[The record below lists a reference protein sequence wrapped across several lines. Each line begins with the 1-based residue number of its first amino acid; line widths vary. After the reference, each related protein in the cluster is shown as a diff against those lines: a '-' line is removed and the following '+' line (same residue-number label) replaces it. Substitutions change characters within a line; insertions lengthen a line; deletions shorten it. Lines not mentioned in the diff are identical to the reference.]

1 MDEKMEGTLLEVR
14 NKGSYNLLKFR
25 TEQGIIT
32 ASAFE
37 GLPDLQE
44 GQEYCFSAVRVEKNG
59 KQYWNMRK
67 RGGRVEIAPKLPF
80 MPASELGAPQ
90 KAQESPKNGYWPVKD
105 ARITRMS
112 CLSSASAIVSRLASE
127 KGLECSEEAKKL
139 TLGLAAAFEGWV
151 LEAV

>member
-14 NKGSYNLLKFR
+14 NKGSYHLLKFR
-25 TEQGIIT
+25 TERGIIT

-44 GQEYCFSAVRVEKNG
+44 GQEYCFAVKGVEKDG

-67 RGGRVEIAPKLPF
+67 RGGKVEIVPKSEF
-80 MPASELGAPQ
+80 RAASELGASQ
-90 KAQESPKNGYWPVKD
+90 KPQESPKNGSWQVKD
-105 ARITRMS
+105 TRITRMS